1 MEDKDLHDQIS
12 SIKNI
17 MERSTKFISLSGLS
31 GVMAGIYALIGAA
44 LAYEIIPADIVLTP
58 EPNRGLFNVYSIGFI
73 AELAAIALAVLVLSI
88 ATGFLLTIRKAHR
101 AKHTVWNQSSRA
113 LLKNGL
119 VPLLS
124 GGFFIL
130 MLLSHGYY
138 SLISASCLIFYGLSL
153 IAASQ
158 YTYSDVKWLGVSEI
172 ILGMLALLLPGLGLV
187 FWALGFGLMHILY
200 GTVIYFKY
208 DRENSAD

>member
-1 MEDKDLHDQIS
+1 MEDKDLFDQIS
-12 SIKNI
+12 SIKKI

-31 GVMAGIYALIGAA
+31 GILAGVYALIGAG

-88 ATGFLLTIRKAHR
+88 ATGFILTIRKAR
-101 AKHTVWNQSSRA
+101 RGGQTVWNQSSRA
-113 LLKNGL
+113 LLRNGL

-138 SLISASCLIFYGLSL
+138 SLISPSCLIFYGLAL
-153 IAASQ
+153 TAASQ
-158 YTYSDVKWLGVSEI
+158 YTYSDVKLLGISEI
-172 ILGMLALLLPGLGLV
+172 IIGMLALLIPGLGLM
-187 FWALGFGLMHILY
+187 FWALGFGVMHILY
-200 GTVIYFKY
+200 GSVMYYKY
-208 DRENSAD
+208 DRESSTK

>member
-1 MEDKDLHDQIS
+1 MEDKDLFDQIS
-12 SIKNI
+12 SIKKI

-31 GVMAGIYALIGAA
+31 GILAGVYALIGAG

-88 ATGFLLTIRKAHR
+88 ATGFILTVRKAR
-101 AKHTVWNQSSRA
+101 RGGQTVWNQSSRA
-113 LLKNGL
+113 LLRNGL

-138 SLISASCLIFYGLSL
+138 SLISPSCLIFYGLAL
-153 IAASQ
+153 TAASQ
-158 YTYSDVKWLGVSEI
+158 YTYSDVKLLGISEI
-172 ILGMLALLLPGLGLV
+172 IIGMLALLIPGLGLM
-187 FWALGFGLMHILY
+187 FWALGFGAMHILY
-200 GTVIYFKY
+200 GSVMYYKY
-208 DRENSAD
+208 DRESSAK